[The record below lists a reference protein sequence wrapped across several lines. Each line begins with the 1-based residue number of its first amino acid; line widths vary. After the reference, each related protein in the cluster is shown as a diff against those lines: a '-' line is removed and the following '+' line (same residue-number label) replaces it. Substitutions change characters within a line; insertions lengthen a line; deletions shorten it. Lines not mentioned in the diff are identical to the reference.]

1 MWRTARLADKLVDRL
16 AGRVIGAGMVL
27 ALALILGDQAA
38 AQVDTG
44 AILGT
49 VEDQTGAVVPGAKV
63 TVLNEGTSLPLT
75 TTSAADGAYIFT
87 PIKIGVYT
95 VAVEKEGF
103 RRVTRS
109 QVTLHVQEQVKVDV
123 T

>member
-1 MWRTARLADKLVDRL
+1 
-16 AGRVIGAGMVL
+16 MVL

-87 PIKIGVYT
+87 PIKIGLYT
-95 VAVEKEGF
+95 ITVEKEGF
-103 RRVTRS
+103 QRVTRPH
-109 QVTLHVQEQVKVDV
+109 VALHVQEQVKVDL
-123 T
+123 TLIPG